1 LFLLTRSGPI
11 RRLREH
17 DSRKISLQQ
26 EFSADFFLLNVFLP
40 AEALAPSC

>member
-1 LFLLTRSGPI
+1 V

-26 EFSADFFLLNVFLP
+26 EFSADFLLLNVFLP
-40 AEALAPSC
+40 AEALGSSC